1 MVTGDSGVTIVTG
14 LRLSTPA
21 SDNKLHTCL
30 CLSESRGLIS
40 IWNCCNVWRSQGV
53 KPLLW
58 LWHSRLL
65 IVAQGILAVIYGWQ
79 NEDNSGLNT
88 QSWDILV
95 SVNVSENHLSYIK
108 SISYSDQLHRRTLCR
123 TLTQDS
129 LSTLKQFRVLNSEVL
144 ISQIILKVF
153 TKVF

>member
-1 MVTGDSGVTIVTG
+1 MMVTGDSGVTIVTG

-40 IWNCCNVWRSQGV
+40 IWNCCNVWRSQAIALIV
-53 KPLLW
+53 TQ
-58 LWHSRLL
+58 L

-95 SVNVSENHLSYIK
+95 NVNVSENHLSYIK

-129 LSTLKQFRVLNSEVL
+129 LSILKQFRVLNSEVL
-144 ISQIILKVF
+144 ISQIILKDF

>member
-1 MVTGDSGVTIVTG
+1 M
-14 LRLSTPA
+14 
-21 SDNKLHTCL
+21 
-30 CLSESRGLIS
+30 
-40 IWNCCNVWRSQGV
+40 
-53 KPLLW
+53 
-58 LWHSRLL
+58 

>member
-1 MVTGDSGVTIVTG
+1 MMVTGDSGVTIVTG

-40 IWNCCNVWRSQGV
+40 IWNCCNVCRSQV
-53 KPLLW
+53 IALIVTQ
-58 LWHSRLL
+58 L

-95 SVNVSENHLSYIK
+95 NVNVSQNHLSYIK

-129 LSTLKQFRVLNSEVL
+129 LSILKQFRVLNSEVL
-144 ISQIILKVF
+144 ISQIILKDF